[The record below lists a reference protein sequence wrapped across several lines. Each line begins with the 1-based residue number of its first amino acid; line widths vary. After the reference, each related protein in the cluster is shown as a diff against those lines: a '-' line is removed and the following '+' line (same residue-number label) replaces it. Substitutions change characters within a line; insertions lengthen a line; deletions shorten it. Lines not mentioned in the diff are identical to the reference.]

1 MQLQPQHAVDWLVET
16 LLDAED
22 QSITIC
28 PVGPLT
34 NIGMALVREP
44 AIASKIESII
54 TMGGGYFVGGNV
66 TPAAE
71 FNIFVDP
78 SLVPKKS
85 FQDALRHSRTR
96 PTYPRSVL
104 EAAW

>member
-1 MQLQPQHAVDWLVET
+1 MVRKLVTAEEEYGETGLDGPDWQEPDMDLQPQHAVDWLVET

-54 TMGGGYFVGGNV
+54 TMGGGILSG
-66 TPAAE
+66 E
-71 FNIFVDP
+71 M
-78 SLVPKKS
+78 
-85 FQDALRHSRTR
+85 
-96 PTYPRSVL
+96 
-104 EAAW
+104 